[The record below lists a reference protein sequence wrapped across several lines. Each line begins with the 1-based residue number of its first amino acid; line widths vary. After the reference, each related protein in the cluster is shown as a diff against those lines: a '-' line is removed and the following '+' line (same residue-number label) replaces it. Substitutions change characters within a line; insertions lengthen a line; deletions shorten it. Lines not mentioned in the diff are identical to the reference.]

1 MKMNKILL
9 AEMEKRN
16 KMKNLEKEA
25 SDDLVQLI
33 QKSENPINF
42 MQKKIL
48 KTKDIVQEKINQKDE
63 ELQNHNK
70 ILTKNLDIL
79 VGKIKIAEKSLKEIS
94 TDSSFVN
101 GEIKRNYETDQ
112 LNVKENIQND
122 GITYVNN
129 VHTEEL
135 DMGNFKIDM
144 EKVLFNNPDSE
155 IIVGSN
161 ILSLRELVENMEL
174 MEKLNTR
181 CGVNMEKCIIYN
193 EKNFEKEMANENRI
207 IDSVKYLR
215 KETQKMSKE
224 KLRR

>member
-1 MKMNKILL
+1 MEDDFSQNAFCDMWKTLIL
-9 AEMEKRN
+9 
-16 KMKNLEKEA
+16 
-25 SDDLVQLI
+25 
-33 QKSENPINF
+33 
-42 MQKKIL
+42 
-48 KTKDIVQEKINQKDE
+48 
-63 ELQNHNK
+63 
-70 ILTKNLDIL
+70 
-79 VGKIKIAEKSLKEIS
+79 
-94 TDSSFVN
+94 SF
-101 GEIKRNYETDQ
+101 
-112 LNVKENIQND
+112 
-122 GITYVNN
+122 
-129 VHTEEL
+129 
-135 DMGNFKIDM
+135 
-144 EKVLFNNPDSE
+144 PDSE